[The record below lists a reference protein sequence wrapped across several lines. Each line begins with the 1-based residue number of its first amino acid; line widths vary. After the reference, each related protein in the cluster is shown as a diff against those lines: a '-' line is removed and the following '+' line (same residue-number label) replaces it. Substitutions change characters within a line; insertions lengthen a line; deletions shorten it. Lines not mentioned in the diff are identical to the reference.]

1 MNLEELNHRKKD
13 LLDQINAYEGLQS
26 GLEYIKRY
34 NRENYSNEK
43 LKVYTNA
50 YEPHFEEITESNV
63 ADILEKLTNN
73 LLEISNKINH
83 KKISAK

>member
-1 MNLEELNHRKKD
+1 MNLEELNHEKMN
-13 LLDQINAYEGLQS
+13 LLGQISAYEGLQL

-50 YEPHFEEITESNV
+50 YEPHHEEITESNV
-63 ADILEKLTNN
+63 ANILEQLNNN
-73 LLEISNKINH
+73 LLEISKKINQM
-83 KKISAK
+83 KIAAK

>member
-1 MNLEELNHRKKD
+1 MNLEELNHEKKY
-13 LLDQINAYEGLQS
+13 LLDKISTYEGLQS

-50 YEPHFEEITESNV
+50 YEPHLEEITEYNV
-63 ADILEKLTNN
+63 ALKLEQLNNN
-73 LLEISNKINH
+73 LLDISNKINH
-83 KKISAK
+83 LKISSK